1 MRVVAIIFGIIA
13 LVGAYLLFGNY
24 SVGTR
29 SGILVKISHKGY
41 VFKTYEGELNL
52 GGYNA
57 DGSISNYV
65 AGIWRF
71 SVTPHDQQLVEA
83 LHALQGYPVKLYYR
97 EKYFRLPWRG
107 DTKYIVYQVEK
118 VGEKPRVE
126 RIFMKKEERE
136 ALEKQRQAAFGK

>member
-1 MRVVAIIFGIIA
+1 MRIVAIIFGIVA
-13 LVGAYLLFGNY
+13 LIGAYLLFGNY

-52 GGYNA
+52 GGYNT
-57 DGSISNYV
+57 DGSVSNYV
-65 AGIWRF
+65 SGIWRF
-71 SVTPHDQQLVEA
+71 SVSPYDKRLVKA
-83 LHALQGYPVKLYYR
+83 LQALQGFPVKLYYR

-107 DTKYIVYQVEK
+107 DTKYMVYKVEK
-118 VGEKPRVE
+118 VGDKPRTE

-136 ALEKQRQAAFGK
+136 ALEKQRQALYRQ

>member
-1 MRVVAIIFGIIA
+1 MRIVAVIFGIVA
-13 LVGAYLLFGNY
+13 LIGAYLLFGNY

-52 GGYNA
+52 GGYNT
-57 DGSISNYV
+57 DGSVSNYV
-65 AGIWRF
+65 SGIWRF
-71 SVTPHDQQLVEA
+71 SVSPHDKRLVKD
-83 LHALQGYPVKLYYR
+83 LQALQGYPVKLYYR

-107 DTKYIVYQVEK
+107 DTKYMVYKVEK
-118 VGEKPRVE
+118 VGDKPRTE

-136 ALEKQRQAAFGK
+136 ALEKQRQVLSRQ